1 MSQVTLVV
9 ISLYNFIQNLNVFLL
24 HYMQQKC
31 LVFALTIVALATYVN
46 VVNCYT

>member
-1 MSQVTLVV
+1 
-9 ISLYNFIQNLNVFLL
+9 
-24 HYMQQKC
+24 MQQKC